1 MKADK
6 ESELIRILS
15 ESSHGVSASSLAKA
29 LGTSDRSIR
38 NYIKDIN
45 AEGMSSIASTTEGYV
60 IQNFTS
66 DNSKKS
72 ANSDERIYRVL
83 SDLLINKEGFN
94 AFDEADMLSVS
105 TSTLINTIIPEIKKM
120 ITEYDLKIQS
130 VKYQFIL
137 FGSEQNKRKLIGRI
151 VTDNNYGF
159 FTSKDVLEQL
169 FPNTDI
175 HGVMQELYDTC
186 QNSKLF
192 LNNFALNNLLIH
204 ILIILIRLESDD
216 DLSTCDKE
224 ISSSKLLSEFND
236 KDEIIALADQISN
249 NFLKDYNIHI
259 PERDYQQILIL
270 IALSIDH
277 GITNIENVMSQ
288 EFINNII
295 SILSSVSKRYYTPDF
310 DTEFALQFSLHM
322 YQALQRSTFHISYPN
337 PIGAQIKKDYAPV
350 YDMAVF
356 FAHRF
361 SSIYH
366 TDLNEDEI
374 AFIAFHIGA
383 YLENNNHN
391 SERVSCI
398 IIVENYHNFSK
409 KLIEEIN
416 NHFNNDILILNVLP
430 ANRFLQQ
437 KPKCDLI
444 ISTIVIP
451 LPTDQYILVNPILTK
466 QNIKSIRNMID
477 DIVEKKK
484 VDESRMFLRSLLH
497 EELYIRNIKL
507 PSKIDYINYMGQ
519 MCIDH
524 HYVHQAFIQD
534 VLLREKVS
542 STAFTDALAIP
553 HAISQYADRSFICVI
568 HNDEPIDWSGKKI
581 HFILMIGITEQD
593 MKYFK
598 GAFDLIVELF
608 YSTERT
614 LKILQT
620 NTFEEFRNNF

>member
-15 ESSHGVSASSLAKA
+15 ESSHGVTASSLAKA

-45 AEGMSSIASTTEGYV
+45 TEGVYSIVTTAEGYLIQDFNCDDCQTSTNSS
-60 IQNFTS
+60 
-66 DNSKKS
+66 
-72 ANSDERIYRVL
+72 ERVYRVL
-83 SDLLINKEGFN
+83 SDLLTNKNGFN
-94 AFDEADMLSVS
+94 AFDEADMLAVS
-105 TSTLINTIIPEIKKM
+105 SSTLINTVIPAIKKM

-130 VKYQFIL
+130 QKYQYIL
-137 FGSEQNKRKLIGRI
+137 SGNEQNKRKLIGRI
-151 VTDNNYGF
+151 VTNNNYGF

-186 QNSKLF
+186 QNSRLF

-216 DLSTCDKE
+216 DLTTGDKE
-224 ISSSKLLSEFND
+224 VSSKELLAEFND
-236 KDEIIALADQISN
+236 KDEIIALANQISS
-249 NFLKDYNIHI
+249 NFLKDYGIHI

-277 GITNIENVMSQ
+277 GMTNIENVMSQ
-288 EFINNII
+288 EFIHNIVL
-295 SILSSVSKRYYTPDF
+295 ILSAVSKRYYTPDF
-310 DTEFALQFSLHM
+310 DTEFSLQFSLHM
-322 YQALQRSTFHISYPN
+322 YQALQRSAFHISYPN

-361 SSIYH
+361 ANIYH
-366 TDLNEDEI
+366 VDLNEDEI

-383 YLENNNHN
+383 YLENNNQN

-409 KLIEEIN
+409 KLIDEIN
-416 NHFNNDILILNVLP
+416 SNFSNDVLILNVLP
-430 ANRFLQQ
+430 ENRFLQQ
-437 KPKCDLI
+437 KPKCDLV
-444 ISTIVIP
+444 ISTIA
-451 LPTDQYILVNPILTK
+451 LPVQGEHYILVNPILTK
-466 QNIKSIRNMID
+466 QNIKTIRVDVD
-477 DIVEKKK
+477 DIIEKKK

-497 EELYIRNIKL
+497 EELYFRNIQL
-507 PSKIDYINYMGQ
+507 SSKIDYITYMGKKCMEHNFVQ
-519 MCIDH
+519 P
-524 HYVHQAFIQD
+524 AFIQD

-553 HAISQYADRSFICVI
+553 HAISQYADRSFICAI
-568 HNDEPIDWSGKKI
+568 HNDAPIDWSGKKI

-598 GAFDLIVELF
+598 SAFDLIVDLF

-614 LKILQT
+614 LEILQT
-620 NTFEEFRNNF
+620 NTFDEFRNNF